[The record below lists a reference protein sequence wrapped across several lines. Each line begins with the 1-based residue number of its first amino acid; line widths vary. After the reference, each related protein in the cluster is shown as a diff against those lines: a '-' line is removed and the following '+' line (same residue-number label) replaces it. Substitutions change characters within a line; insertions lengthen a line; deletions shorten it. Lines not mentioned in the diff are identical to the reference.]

1 MKKTIVSRNDLLKK
15 ANLLSSLAATKRISK
30 DCCANTIENIQ
41 EKIMSGK
48 FDNDEYKI
56 KDNHVCFSEYEI
68 QFITSIVKKQ
78 LFKFFSEFDD
88 LVKVKDY
95 LGMR

>member
-1 MKKTIVSRNDLLKK
+1 
-15 ANLLSSLAATKRISK
+15 
-30 DCCANTIENIQ
+30 
-41 EKIMSGK
+41 MSGK